1 MQKTK
6 TEKKKGNTYVGTHLA
21 ASIHDGLKSY
31 AEKEGRSMSKQLQR
45 IVEAWLKDQN
55 LNN

>member
-6 TEKKKGNTYVGTHLA
+6 IEKKKGSTYVGTHLA
-21 ASIHDGLKSY
+21 SVIHDGLKTY

-55 LNN
+55 SN